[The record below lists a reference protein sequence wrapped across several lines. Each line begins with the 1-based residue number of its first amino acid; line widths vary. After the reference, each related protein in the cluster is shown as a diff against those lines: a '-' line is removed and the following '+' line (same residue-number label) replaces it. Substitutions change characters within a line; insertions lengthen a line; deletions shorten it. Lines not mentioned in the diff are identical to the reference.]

1 MASIRSVLIRTC
13 MANIQKEMSQL
24 EHWLNNFGDDSRPET
39 THHTSSPGMSEL
51 FTAIEKLS
59 GQMILQEHTLNNIN
73 DRLEI
78 LEETREVH
86 IDNKYDDLPW
96 VDNCCVPLNDELLSE
111 EPVYT
116 INKKSETDDA
126 SVKTPSII
134 PNVADDVSDIPDID
148 SDNNSITDIE
158 IADTPQDIVTEK
170 QEITVKNTDKI
181 LEKDNCVTE
190 TDVVK
195 VKQVEIVVED
205 GIKLQELEYKG
216 VTYYMDAEGF
226 IYSVD
231 TNEQPSKNPIGY
243 WKEKTQTIA
252 FYKTK
257 SDTETDVV
265 KVKQVEIVVEDGI
278 KLQELEYKGVTYYM
292 DAEGFIYS
300 VDTNEQPSKNP
311 IGYWKEKIQTIA
323 FYKTKSDTDTDVV
336 KVKQVDIVVE
346 DDNTA
351 EKEHIE
357 RKEQEDEG
365 EKEEQEDEEQ
375 QEDEKEEDEQEE
387 EDEEQEEQEEEQEEE
402 DGIELEELEYKGV
415 TYYRDAEGFIYSV
428 DDDEQPSENPIGYWK
443 EKTQTIAF
451 YKTK

>member
-39 THHTSSPGMSEL
+39 TNYTSSPGMSEL

-59 GQMILQEHTLNNIN
+59 GQLILQEHTLNNIN

-86 IDNKYDDLPW
+86 IDNKYDNLPW

-148 SDNNSITDIE
+148 SDNNSVTDIE
-158 IADTPQDIVTEK
+158 IADTPQDIIPEK
-170 QEITVKNTDKI
+170 QEITVKNTDKL
-181 LEKDNCVTE
+181 LEKAKGVTE
-190 TDVVK
+190 SDDVK
-195 VKQVEIVVED
+195 VKQDERVIED
-205 GIKLQELEYKG
+205 N
-216 VTYYMDAEGF
+216 D
-226 IYSVD
+226 
-231 TNEQPSKNPIGY
+231 
-243 WKEKTQTIA
+243 
-252 FYKTK
+252 
-257 SDTETDVV
+257 
-265 KVKQVEIVVEDGI
+265 
-278 KLQELEYKGVTYYM
+278 
-292 DAEGFIYS
+292 
-300 VDTNEQPSKNP
+300 
-311 IGYWKEKIQTIA
+311 
-323 FYKTKSDTDTDVV
+323 
-336 KVKQVDIVVE
+336 
-346 DDNTA
+346 TA
-351 EKEHIE
+351 EKENIE
-357 RKEQEDEG
+357 GEEYEDED
-365 EKEEQEDEEQ
+365 EKEEQEQDQEEEEQ
-375 QEDEKEEDEQEE
+375 KDEKQEEQEDK
-387 EDEEQEEQEEEQEEE
+387 EDEEQEEEE

-415 TYYRDAEGFIYSV
+415 TYYRDSEGFIYSV